1 MDLSPLDYMLKEYPE
16 VKERD
21 EMRKIIGRY
30 GITGKQQTTPIGNL
44 SDGQRVS
51 LFWKSRKFLKDSKV
65 TSLENFDLKND
76 IISIKLL
83 F

>member
-44 SDGQRVS
+44 SDGQRV
-51 LFWKSRKFLKDSKV
+51 R
-65 TSLENFDLKND
+65 LENFNLENHTSSYKSEF
-76 IISIKLL
+76 IC
-83 F
+83 FYF